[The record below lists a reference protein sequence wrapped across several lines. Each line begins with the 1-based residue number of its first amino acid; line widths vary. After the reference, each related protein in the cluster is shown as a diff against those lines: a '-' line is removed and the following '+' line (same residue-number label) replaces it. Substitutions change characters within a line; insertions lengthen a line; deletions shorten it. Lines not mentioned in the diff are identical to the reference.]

1 VERQP
6 SGQQRDG
13 FLRFL
18 SLELIFSDER
28 CAAALSDPQY
38 LAAMARFESAL
49 AVASAKAGFFAAAHA
64 QTIATACARASFDI
78 PALAK
83 EARTAGTLA
92 IPFVKALTRQVAC
105 ISAEAA
111 RFVHFGATSQ
121 DVMDTAVA
129 LCMKEAATRI
139 GALAVEV
146 GDAVA
151 ALAERHANTPT
162 VARTLLQPATPIPL
176 GWKAAMWLAPLTRS
190 CPRYRQ
196 AVQEACVLQLGGA
209 GGTLSAFGERGEQ
222 VARDIGAELDLGTR
236 VTWHSARDA
245 FARLGGESAILIGIT
260 AKIARDV
267 SLLMQPEIGEA
278 AEPAAAGRG
287 GSSSMP
293 HKRNPSGCLLALEAA
308 TRAPGLAATLLAQL
322 APEHERGIGQW
333 QGQWFI
339 LRELACA
346 AASAL
351 AAMSEVL
358 RGLEIDSAA
367 MRRNLERSKG
377 LVFSEAVA
385 LRLSRPL
392 ADRLCEQAL
401 REDKH
406 LQDVMRSDAEV
417 ARVIPA
423 AELADLF
430 DAQKTFGS
438 ARSMI
443 ERVLRDW
450 ATSRESAP

>member
-1 VERQP
+1 
-6 SGQQRDG
+6 
-13 FLRFL
+13 
-18 SLELIFSDER
+18 
-28 CAAALSDPQY
+28 
-38 LAAMARFESAL
+38 MARFESAL
-49 AVASAKAGFFAAAHA
+49 AVASANAGFFATTHA
-64 QTIATACARASFDI
+64 ETIATACARATFDF

-92 IPFVKALTRQVAC
+92 IPFVRALTKRVASV
-105 ISAEAA
+105 SAEAA

-129 LCMKEAATRI
+129 LCLKEAAARI
-139 GALAVEV
+139 GALAIEV
-146 GDAVA
+146 GDAAA
-151 ALAERHANTPT
+151 ALAERHFNTPT
-162 VARTLLQPATPIPL
+162 VARTLLQPATPVPF
-176 GWKAAMWLAPLTRS
+176 GWKAAMWLAPLARS
-190 CPRYRQ
+190 YPRYRQ
-196 AVQEACVLQLGGA
+196 AVEEGCVVQFGGA

-222 VARDIGAELDLGTR
+222 VARDIGAQLDLGTR

-245 FARLGGESAILIGIT
+245 FARLGGETAILIGIT

-278 AEPAAAGRG
+278 AEPAAQGRG

-346 AASAL
+346 AASSL

-358 RGLEIDSAA
+358 RGLEIDSVA
-367 MRRNLERSKG
+367 MRRNLERNKG

-406 LQDVMRSDAEV
+406 LLDVMRSDAEV
-417 ARVIPA
+417 ARVFPA

-430 DAQKTFGS
+430 DAQRTFGS

-443 ERVLRDW
+443 ERVLADW

>member
-1 VERQP
+1 
-6 SGQQRDG
+6 
-13 FLRFL
+13 
-18 SLELIFSDER
+18 
-28 CAAALSDPQY
+28 
-38 LAAMARFESAL
+38 MARFESAL
-49 AVASAKAGFFAAAHA
+49 AVASAKAGFFATAYAE
-64 QTIATACARASFDI
+64 TIATACARASFDI

-83 EARTAGTLA
+83 EARSAGTLA
-92 IPFVKALTRQVAC
+92 IPFVRALTREVASV
-105 ISAEAA
+105 SAEAA

-129 LCMKEAATRI
+129 LRIKEAATRV
-139 GALAVEV
+139 GTLAIEV
-146 GDAVA
+146 GDGAA
-151 ALAERHANTPT
+151 ALAERHASTPT
-162 VARTLLQPATPIPL
+162 VARTLLQPATPVPF
-176 GWKAAMWLAPLTRS
+176 GWKAAMWLAPIARS
-190 CPRYRQ
+190 YPRYRQ
-196 AVQEACVLQLGGA
+196 AVEDACVLQLGGA

-222 VARDIGAELDLGTR
+222 LARDIGAQLDLRTR
-236 VTWHSARDA
+236 VTWHSARDG

-267 SLLMQPEIGEA
+267 ALLMQPEIGEA

-308 TRAPGLAATLLAQL
+308 TRAPGLAAALLAEL

-333 QGQWFI
+333 QGQWFT
-339 LRELACA
+339 LRELTCA

-351 AAMSEVL
+351 GAMSEVL
-358 RGLEIDSAA
+358 RGLGIDSAA
-367 MRRNLERSKG
+367 MRGNLERSNG

-401 REDKH
+401 REDKP
-406 LQDVMRSDAEV
+406 LVEVMRSDAEV
-417 ARVIPA
+417 AQIIPA
-423 AELADLF
+423 GELVDLF
-430 DAQKTFGS
+430 DPQKTFGS
-438 ARSMI
+438 ARSMV
-443 ERVLRDW
+443 ERVLADW

>member
-1 VERQP
+1 
-6 SGQQRDG
+6 
-13 FLRFL
+13 
-18 SLELIFSDER
+18 
-28 CAAALSDPQY
+28 
-38 LAAMARFESAL
+38 MARFESAL
-49 AVASAKAGFFAAAHA
+49 AVASAKAGFFATAHA
-64 QTIATACARASFDI
+64 QTIASACARASFDI
-78 PALAK
+78 AALAK
-83 EARTAGTLA
+83 EARIAGTLA
-92 IPFVKALTRQVAC
+92 VPFVKALTRQVASV
-105 ISAEAA
+105 SAEAA

-139 GALAVEV
+139 GTLAIEV
-146 GDAVA
+146 GDAAA
-151 ALAERHANTPT
+151 ALAERHADTPT
-162 VARTLLQPATPIPL
+162 VARTLLQPATPVPF
-176 GWKAAMWLAPLTRS
+176 GWKAAMWLAPLARAY
-190 CPRYRQ
+190 PRYRQ
-196 AVQEACVLQLGGA
+196 AVAEACVLQFGGA
-209 GGTLSAFGERGEQ
+209 GGTLSAFGELGEQ
-222 VARDIGAELDLGTR
+222 LGRDIGGQLDLGTR

-245 FARLGGESAILIGIT
+245 FARLGGETAILIGIT
-260 AKIARDV
+260 AKVARDV
-267 SLLMQPEIGEA
+267 ALLMQPEIGEA
-278 AEPAAAGRG
+278 AEPAGSGRG

-308 TRAPGLAATLLAQL
+308 TRAPGLAATLLAEL

-333 QGQWFI
+333 QGQWFT

-358 RGLEIDSAA
+358 RGLEIDRVA

-392 ADRLCEQAL
+392 ADRLCGQAL

-406 LQDVMRSDAEV
+406 LLDVMRSDAEV
-417 ARVIPA
+417 AGVTPA
-423 AELADLF
+423 AELSDLF
-430 DAQKTFGS
+430 DAKKAFGS

-443 ERVLRDW
+443 ERVLAEW